1 MSLERHKVLTD
12 RQAAPFRGE
21 RRQKNEKD
29 FKNRI
34 YHKTDDRSSKIRQK
48 NAACLSYLVKM
59 KERQQ
64 KTSGALP
71 YTGNEQENDKQSNI
85 HDTKTRLICQG
96 KSGAT
101 SPIVNACPAF
111 TLLAKLLP
119 CPALKSLVL
128 GGVNRQCL
136 SLRRQGAPN
145 PGPPELITVFRSFFD
160 TFSIFK
166 Y

>member
-1 MSLERHKVLTD
+1 MK
-12 RQAAPFRGE
+12 
-21 RRQKNEKD
+21 K
-29 FKNRI
+29 I
-34 YHKTDDRSSKIRQK
+34 SKIKYTTKQMTGQAK
-48 NAACLSYLVKM
+48 SGKKTACLPYLVKM
-59 KERQQ
+59 KERQR

-71 YTGNEQENDKQSNI
+71 YTGNEQENYQQSVI
-85 HDTKTRLICQG
+85 YDTGKMPICQG

-101 SPIVNACPAF
+101 FPDSKCLSRIYFARKVSA
-111 TLLAKLLP
+111 
-119 CPALKSLVL
+119 
-128 GGVNRQCL
+128 GVNRQCL